1 MTSQEKILKVQA
13 LMMMAAACGVRF
25 DEKSRG
31 DKETVAFWEDVFRPY
46 PAIVVQG
53 AVVGWIHDTKETY
66 GRLPA
71 PGAITERIELILSMT
86 SRRRFE
92 AAQARRKAA
101 LAEHLARRREARRV
115 YLSAMRSAAALPPS
129 EADAA
134 RIAALAAYSSALAS
148 IDRAIS
154 LAAAADASALEEGR
168 HG

>member
-25 DEKSRG
+25 DEKNRG

-53 AVVGWIHDTKETY
+53 AVVGWIHDTRETY

-71 PGAITERIELILSMT
+71 PGAITERIELILSMDR
-86 SRRRFE
+86 RRRFE
-92 AAQARRKAA
+92 ASQARRRAA
-101 LAEHLARRREARRV
+101 LAGHLERRREARRV
-115 YLSAMRSAAALPPS
+115 YLSAMRSAAALPPA
-129 EADAA
+129 EATAA
-134 RIAALAAYSSALAS
+134 RIVAHQRYSEALVA

-154 LAAAADASALEEGR
+154 LAASDTAALEAS